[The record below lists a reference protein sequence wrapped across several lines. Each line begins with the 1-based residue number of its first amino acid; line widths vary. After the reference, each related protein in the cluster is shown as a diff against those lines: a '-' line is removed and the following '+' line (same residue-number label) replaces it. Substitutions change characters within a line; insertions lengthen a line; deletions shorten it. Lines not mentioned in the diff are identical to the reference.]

1 MILRI
6 GKKNFTLI
14 ELLVVIAIIAI
25 LAALLLPALNN
36 ARKRARGVLCT
47 GNLKQV
53 GLTSAMYQQNY
64 DDFIMPSRFTAAFGY
79 SGFAWNYYCFI
90 KRFLNMKSLT
100 CPELPARSDL
110 MPYYLENR
118 GLPDSGGE
126 PNTSWF
132 CIGYGISFITSDY
145 ATTRGALKVS
155 RITSPSRKI
164 YGGDSLDRKRP
175 FPTPATLLYTQAHED
190 TVLDPR
196 HLQRAMLMFIDG
208 HVSSVGAAHYTQI
221 YYMPETKAFNRLNWS
236 ESNPWNLYE

>member
-36 ARKRARGVLCT
+36 ARMRARGVLCT

-53 GLTSAMYQQNY
+53 GLTSTMYQQNY
-64 DDFIMPSRFTAAFGY
+64 DDFIMPSRFTTAFGY
-79 SGFAWNYYCFI
+79 SGYYWTYYCFTN
-90 KRFLNMKSLT
+90 RFLNMKSLT

-110 MPYYLENR
+110 LPYYRENK
-118 GLPDSGGE
+118 GLPNSGGE
-126 PNTSWF
+126 PNASW
-132 CIGYGISFITSDY
+132 CHIGYGISFITSDY
-145 ATTRGALKVS
+145 AVTKGALKVS
-155 RITSPSRKI
+155 RISSPSRKI
-164 YGGDSLDRKRP
+164 YGGDSLDRN
-175 FPTPATLLYTQAHED
+175 TSSPAPAVLLYTQAHEG

-221 YYMPETKAFNRLNWS
+221 YYLPETKAFNRANWS

>member
-79 SGFAWNYYCFI
+79 SGFAWNYYCFTN
-90 KRFLNMKSLT
+90 RFLNMKSLT
-100 CPELPARSDL
+100 CPEFPARADL

-118 GLPDSGGE
+118 ALGDSGGE
-126 PNTSWF
+126 PNASWTLHRVWDLLHH
-132 CIGYGISFITSDY
+132 IGLCGHQRCAESDSDFFSLPENLRRRFSENKGNSCS
-145 ATTRGALKVS
+145 ADVALYPGS
-155 RITSPSRKI
+155 
-164 YGGDSLDRKRP
+164 
-175 FPTPATLLYTQAHED
+175 
-190 TVLDPR
+190 
-196 HLQRAMLMFIDG
+196 
-208 HVSSVGAAHYTQI
+208 
-221 YYMPETKAFNRLNWS
+221 
-236 ESNPWNLYE
+236 

>member
-1 MILRI
+1 MSLRI
-6 GKKNFTLI
+6 GKRNFTLI

-79 SGFAWNYYCFI
+79 SGFTWNYYCFTN
-90 KRFLNMKSLT
+90 RFLNMKSLT
-100 CPELPARSDL
+100 CPDLPARSDL
-110 MPYYLENR
+110 MPYYRENR
-118 GLPDSGGE
+118 GLPDSGGQ

-164 YGGDSLDRKRP
+164 YGGDSLDR
-175 FPTPATLLYTQAHED
+175 
-190 TVLDPR
+190 
-196 HLQRAMLMFIDG
+196 
-208 HVSSVGAAHYTQI
+208 
-221 YYMPETKAFNRLNWS
+221 
-236 ESNPWNLYE
+236 

>member
-79 SGFAWNYYCFI
+79 SGFAWNYYH
-90 KRFLNMKSLT
+90 SH
-100 CPELPARSDL
+100 P
-110 MPYYLENR
+110 
-118 GLPDSGGE
+118 
-126 PNTSWF
+126 
-132 CIGYGISFITSDY
+132 IGKE
-145 ATTRGALKVS
+145 KVE
-155 RITSPSRKI
+155 R
-164 YGGDSLDRKRP
+164 
-175 FPTPATLLYTQAHED
+175 
-190 TVLDPR
+190 
-196 HLQRAMLMFIDG
+196 
-208 HVSSVGAAHYTQI
+208 
-221 YYMPETKAFNRLNWS
+221 
-236 ESNPWNLYE
+236 